1 MFKRGEDGYAIN
13 FNQVEPG
20 ISNQINKM
28 VSATSFYAY
37 HLIVRSTENRLLNYR
52 QPLHQYLVYMYSKIE
67 AERLLFIRLNQK
79 MLRVDEYIHMKD
91 AITNDSDPGNHEK
104 LVILP
109 SKFPGYP
116 RNMHEYAQ
124 DAITY
129 LPSSWRKAIT
139 IHHIQI
145 AKGWHKM

>member
-1 MFKRGEDGYAIN
+1 MGEHPNGMLLIC
-13 FNQVEPG
+13 QV
-20 ISNQINKM
+20 S
-28 VSATSFYAY
+28 S
-37 HLIVRSTENRLLNYR
+37 RTEFPKSCPLLVN
-52 QPLHQYLVYMYSKIE
+52 LK
-67 AERLLFIRLNQK
+67 K
-79 MLRVDEYIHMKD
+79 LRVDEYIHMKD

-109 SKFPGYP
+109 SKFTGYP

-124 DAITY
+124 DAFTY

-145 AKGWHKM
+145 AKRWHKM